1 MANQE
6 VLNERAR
13 LLLSALIQR
22 YIDDGRPIGSR
33 TLAREAG
40 LELSPATI
48 RNIMADLEELGLV
61 VSPHTSAGRVPT
73 VKGYRLFVD
82 SLLIA
87 RPSLNSN
94 LANLELGNLM
104 QRLRAEE
111 GGQPLVNAVSDMLS
125 GMTNM
130 AGVVTLPR
138 HEVHA
143 WRHIEFLP
151 LSDNRVLSIMVLNDK
166 EVQNRV
172 LHTARPYH
180 PAELQQAANYL
191 NQAFAG
197 KSLGQVRTTLL
208 REMRE
213 AKERM
218 DKMMLDAL
226 EMAGQVCD
234 SNKDEDFVLAGQTNL
249 MKFAELSNVEKL
261 RELFD
266 AFGQKR
272 DILHLL
278 EQCEQARGVQI
289 FIGEESGYKPLDECS
304 MVASPYSVDGEVV
317 GVLGVIGP
325 TRMAYD
331 RVIPIVDLTAR
342 LLGSALNPRQ

>member
-1 MANQE
+1 MSNQE
-6 VLNERAR
+6 MPNERAR
-13 LLLSALIQR
+13 LLLSTLIQR
-22 YIDDGRPIGSR
+22 YVDDGRPVGST

-48 RNIMADLEELGLV
+48 RNIMADLENLGLV
-61 VSPHTSAGRVPT
+61 VSPHTSAGRIPT

-82 SLLIA
+82 TLLTANSSLTSA
-87 RPSLNSN
+87 T
-94 LANLELGNLM
+94 NLEVDALM
-104 QRLRAEE
+104 QQLRSGE
-111 GGQPLVNAVSDMLS
+111 GGQELVSSVSDMLS

-130 AGVVTLPR
+130 AGLVTLPK

-151 LSDNRVLSIMVLNDK
+151 LSDKKVLSIMVLNDR

-172 LHTARPYH
+172 LDTARPYS

-197 KSLGQVRTTLL
+197 KSLGEVRRTLL

-226 EMAGQVCD
+226 EIAGRVCEGD
-234 SNKDEDFVLAGQTNL
+234 PDEDFVMAGQTKL
-249 MKFAELSNVEKL
+249 MNFAELSNVEKL

-266 AFGQKR
+266 AFGEKR

-278 EQCEQARGVQI
+278 DQCQQAQGVQI

-304 MVASPYSVDGEVV
+304 MVASPYRVEGEVV

-331 RVIPIVDLTAR
+331 RVIPIVDITAR
-342 LLGSALNPRQ
+342 LLGSVLNTRH